1 MQHFGDHQAYRKRS
15 SRLLVTMFVASVVLL
30 LSALFAV
37 TYFAIQWRLV
47 ELPKEIALSAAT
59 TVVISAGII
68 IGIAVLIKMSML
80 ARGGIIVAQEIGGEY
95 LGGSELTLRERQLL
109 NVVDEMAVAASI
121 PSPGVYILRHE
132 QGINAFTAG
141 SKIGNAVIGITQG
154 ALDHLSRDELQA
166 IVAHEFGHI
175 VNGDVG
181 LNYRMISLL
190 FGIEC
195 MYMAG
200 LRLMGFGHHTRWGWR
215 GSRNS
220 PSIGIAIAGFV
231 LFLLG
236 ACGRICA
243 DFIKQ
248 AVNRQREYLAD
259 AMSTEFTRN
268 PSALV
273 GAFEAIQT
281 HRTGGRV
288 LHQNAGQIA
297 QLFIVPPIG
306 QLFSKA
312 SHPSLEKRIDRLKQM
327 GAKYPDAPKRKVEAS
342 NPSNASGRPLIPEH
356 SLLFVAQQALRNIP
370 GPCWEAAH
378 DKKNVLSLIL
388 ALLVNS
394 APEEEQS
401 IQESLAS
408 RHLNSDQLSVYHEYR
423 RLLVSMPTSSAL
435 AIASICAPALKALD
449 SSERKST
456 LDTLVAFIKADSE
469 ISLLE
474 WSVLMIIEFELSDR
488 SDSQRRIKRLR
499 DVSDAVSKLSHA
511 MLSRAELTTEHQ
523 RFALK
528 TIEEN
533 TGIQLGDALLS
544 PNFEE
549 LAHAVRS
556 LRNLDDL
563 PQQVL
568 LKSWAPYAQHEA
580 TLLYETLEIS
590 FTR

>member
-1 MQHFGDHQAYRKRS
+1 MQHFGDHQTYRKRS
-15 SRLLVTMFVASVVLL
+15 SRLLVTLFVASVAAL

-47 ELPKEIALSAAT
+47 ELPPELALSAAT
-59 TVVISAGII
+59 TVAISAGIV
-68 IGIAVLIKMSML
+68 IGIAVLIKMSKL

-141 SKIGNAVIGITQG
+141 SKIGNAVIGVTQG

-166 IVAHEFGHI
+166 VIAHEFGHI
-175 VNGDVG
+175 VNGDVV

-200 LRLMGFGHHTRWGWR
+200 QKLMGFGHHTRWGWR

-220 PSIGIAIAGFV
+220 PSVGIAIAGFV

-236 ACGRICA
+236 ASGRLCA
-243 DFIKQ
+243 DLIKQ

-273 GAFEAIQT
+273 SAFEAIQT
-281 HRTGGRV
+281 HRTSGRV

-312 SHPSLEKRIDRLKQM
+312 SHPSLEKRIERLKQM
-327 GAKYPDAPKRKVEAS
+327 GAKYPELPKRKIEAHT
-342 NPSNASGRPLIPEH
+342 PSNASGRPLIPEH
-356 SLLFVAQQALRNIP
+356 SLLFVAQQVLRNIP

-394 APEEEQS
+394 APEDEQS
-401 IQESLAS
+401 TQETLATK
-408 RHLNSDQLSVYHEYR
+408 HLNSDQLSVYHEYR

-449 SSERKST
+449 DSERKTT

-474 WSVLMIIEFELSDR
+474 WSVLMIIEFELVDR
-488 SDSQRRIKRLR
+488 SDNQRLIKRLR
-499 DVSDAVSKLSHA
+499 EVSDAVSKVSYAIISHA
-511 MLSRAELTTEHQ
+511 ALATDQQTI
-523 RFALK
+523 ALK
-528 TIEEN
+528 AIEEK
-533 TGIQLGDALLS
+533 TGIKLGEALLS

-563 PQQVL
+563 PRQVL
-568 LKSWAPYAQHEA
+568 LKSWAPYAQHDA
-580 TLLYETLEIS
+580 ALLYETMEIS
-590 FTR
+590 LTR